1 GEPIPVSEGSS
12 DSDSPLTQSVKAVAP
27 GTVSSVVKSQVGE
40 NAENPESTP
49 AEKSDEK
56 TSQKTDEPNETE
68 NKQSADTSNKSTKSL
83 ETEAQDRNIDTTVS
97 EVDDPDNTNQEK
109 LKEAEAQPLSAQE
122 ADIER
127 HIAAGTY
134 AVPIDTVRRRR
145 RTITIFAVLTLL
157 TLLITLDL
165 LLDLDVLQNSS
176 VPHTNF
182 L

>member
-1 GEPIPVSEGSS
+1 VSEGSS

-109 LKEAEAQPLSAQE
+109 LKEAEAKPLSAQE

-145 RTITIFAVLTLL
+145 RTIV
-157 TLLITLDL
+157 LITLAFL
-165 LLDLDVLQNSS
+165 ILAVVSLNILLDLDILTIPSF
-176 VPHTNF
+176 PHTD
-182 L
+182 LL